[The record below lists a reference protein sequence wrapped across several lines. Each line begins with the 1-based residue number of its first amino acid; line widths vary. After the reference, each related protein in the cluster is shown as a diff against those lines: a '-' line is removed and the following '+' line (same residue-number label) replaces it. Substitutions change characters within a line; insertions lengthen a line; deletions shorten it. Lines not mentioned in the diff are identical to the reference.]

1 VRVRGLA
8 RPGSNVDHVTAAL
21 PNSAIAEALEEL
33 GDLYELDGA
42 IVHRVLAYRNAA
54 RAVREAPVSVAEL
67 ARAGRVTEL
76 AGIGATLEQK
86 ILALLDTGTI
96 PAAEKLRAKVPPGMI
111 AIVQLPGLGPKRA
124 RLLHAQLGIDS
135 LDLLREAALAGK
147 LRTVKGLGAKFEV
160 SVIEALERTPTD
172 AGTGHR
178 TKRLLLPD
186 ALELGQAL
194 AEGLIE
200 REGGARSTASCNQMV
215 AYASVSGPTDFDIN
229 SGCTSADTG
238 TQVLIAGSA
247 RRMADSVKDIDLIAV
262 TRKPV
267 TLAKSLASLAQIES
281 VSSASRSGAKG
292 RTHAGTSVD
301 LRIAKP
307 GQLGNLLQ
315 HFTGSGKHNA
325 ALREMAVRKGLH
337 VSEYGV
343 KDDATGETGTCAS
356 EQEVYALLG
365 LAYIEPELREDRGEL
380 TAAALGP
387 LTADKSPAEKRSSHR
402 KDPAT
407 VHDGL
412 PELIELRDI
421 KGDLHCHTVASD
433 GRNTIEEM
441 ALAALARGYEYVAI
455 TDHSASHGF
464 GNDVSPEE
472 LRLQIEH
479 VHEVDTSIEGIRVL
493 AGSEVNI
500 LPDGSLDYED
510 ALLEELDWAIA
521 SVHTAFGMSEEK
533 MTERM
538 ITAMEHPLVDAIGH
552 PTGRLIERREPYALD
567 MHTLIEA
574 AARTGTMLEINANPN
589 RRDLNDVHARAAARA
604 GATIVIDS
612 DAHGTERFAAM
623 RWGVAT
629 ARRAWLS
636 AADVANTRS
645 WEQLAR
651 LRKSSRR

>member
-1 VRVRGLA
+1 MAG
-8 RPGSNVDHVTAAL
+8 DL

-76 AGIGATLEQK
+76 AGVGTTLEQK
-86 ILALLDTGTI
+86 IIALLDTGTI
-96 PAAEKLRAKVPPGMI
+96 PAAEKLRAKVPAGLI
-111 AIVQLPGLGPKRA
+111 AITRLPGLGPKRA

-135 LDLLREAALAGK
+135 LDSLRQAALLGK
-147 LRTVKGLGAKFEV
+147 LRTLKGLGAKFEA
-160 SVIEALERTPTD
+160 SVIEALERMP
-172 AGTGHR
+172 AGVEAERG

-194 AEGLIE
+194 AEGLME
-200 REGGARSTASCNQMV
+200 RESSDAR
-215 AYASVSGPTDFDIN
+215 
-229 SGCTSADTG
+229 
-238 TQVLIAGSA
+238 VLIAGSA

-267 TLAKSLASLAQIES
+267 TLAKSLAKLPEVES
-281 VSSASRSGAKG
+281 VGSASKSGAKG
-292 RTHAGTSVD
+292 QTHSGVSVD

-315 HFTGSGKHNA
+315 HFSGSGKHNA

-337 VSEYGV
+337 VSEYGIQ
-343 KDDATGETGTCAS
+343 DDATGATSAYAS
-356 EQEVYALLG
+356 EHEVYERLG

-380 TAAALGP
+380 AAAAIMA
-387 LTADKSPAEKRSSHR
+387 ADAERRPAGK
-402 KDPAT
+402 PQPTGA
-407 VHDGL
+407 VHYGL
-412 PELIELRDI
+412 PELIELTDI

-441 ALAALARGYEYVAI
+441 ALAARERGYEYVAI

-479 VHEVDTSIEGIRVL
+479 VREVDANIPGITVL

-510 ALLEELDWAIA
+510 ELLGELDWVIA
-521 SVHTAFGMSEEK
+521 SVHTAFGMSEQK

-552 PTGRLIERREPYALD
+552 PTGRLIERREPYVLD
-567 MHTLIEA
+567 MHALIA
-574 AARTGTMLEINANPN
+574 AAVRTRTMLEINANPR

-604 GATIVIDS
+604 GATVVIDS
-612 DAHGTERFAAM
+612 DAHGTERFAVI

-636 AADVANTRS
+636 AADVGNTRT
-645 WEQLAR
+645 WEELKG
-651 LRKSSRR
+651 LRKQSRQ

>member
-1 VRVRGLA
+1 MAGE
-8 RPGSNVDHVTAAL
+8 L

-54 RAVREAPVSVAEL
+54 RAVREAPVSVAGL

-96 PAAEKLRAKVPPGMI
+96 PAMEKLRAKVPTGLI
-111 AIVQLPGLGPKRA
+111 AITRLPGLGPKRA

-135 LDLLREAALAGK
+135 LDSLREAALAGK
-147 LRTVKGLGAKFEV
+147 LQSVKGLGAKFEAG
-160 SVIEALERTPTD
+160 VIEALEQIPTD
-172 AGTGHR
+172 PVER
-178 TKRLLLPD
+178 SRRVLLPD
-186 ALELGQAL
+186 ALELGHTLAQGL
-194 AEGLIE
+194 AEL
-200 REGGARSTASCNQMV
+200 GGE
-215 AYASVSGPTDFDIN
+215 
-229 SGCTSADTG
+229 G

-267 TLAKSLASLAQIES
+267 TLAKSLVGLAEIES
-281 VSSASRSGAKG
+281 VSSAGKSGAKG
-292 RTHAGTSVD
+292 RTHSGVSVD

-307 GQLGNLLQ
+307 SQLGNLLQ

-337 VSEYGV
+337 VSEYGI
-343 KDDATGETGTCAS
+343 KDDETGATSNYAS
-356 EQEVYALLG
+356 EQEVYARLG

-380 TAAALGP
+380 AAA
-387 LTADKSPAEKRSSHR
+387 AQNQ
-402 KDPAT
+402 
-407 VHDGL
+407 L
-412 PELIELRDI
+412 PSKLIELSDI

-441 ALAALARGYEYVAI
+441 ALAARARGYEYVAI

-479 VHEVDTSIEGIRVL
+479 VREADSSIEGIRIL

-510 ALLEELDWAIA
+510 ELLQELDWVIA
-521 SVHTAFGMSEEK
+521 SAHTAFGMSEQK

-538 ITAMEHPLVDAIGH
+538 IAAVEHPLVDAIGH

-567 MHTLIEA
+567 MHALIDA
-574 AARTGTMLEINANPN
+574 AVRTGTMLEINANPN

-612 DAHGTERFAAM
+612 DAHGTERFAVM

-645 WEQLAR
+645 WELLNA
-651 LRKSSRR
+651 LRKPARRDT

>member
-1 VRVRGLA
+1 MAGE
-8 RPGSNVDHVTAAL
+8 L

-54 RAVREAPVSVAEL
+54 HAVREAPVSVAEL

-96 PAAEKLRAKVPPGMI
+96 PAAEKLRARVPAGLI
-111 AIVQLPGLGPKRA
+111 AIVRLPGLGPKRA
-124 RLLHAQLGIDS
+124 RLLHKQLGIDS
-135 LDLLREAALAGK
+135 LKSLREAALAGK
-147 LRTVKGLGAKFEV
+147 LRAVKGLGPKFEA
-160 SVIEALERTPTD
+160 SVIAALERMPTGVG
-172 AGTGHR
+172 AERGA
-178 TKRLLLPD
+178 KRLLLPD

-194 AEGLIE
+194 AKGLIE

-215 AYASVSGPTDFDIN
+215 AYIPVTGLTDVDIN
-229 SGCTSADTG
+229 NGCTNTDTG
-238 TQVLIAGSA
+238 AQVLIAGSA

-262 TRKPV
+262 TSKPV
-267 TLAKSLASLAQIES
+267 TLAKSLAALPQMES
-281 VSSASRSGAKG
+281 VSSAGKSGAKG
-292 RTHAGTSVD
+292 RTHSGVSVD
-301 LRIAKP
+301 LRIAKVS
-307 GQLGNLLQ
+307 QLGNLLQ

-343 KDDATGETGTCAS
+343 KDDATGATGTYAS
-356 EQEVYALLG
+356 EQEVYARLG

-380 TAAALGP
+380 AAAAIG
-387 LTADKSPAEKRSSHR
+387 SPAAEKRPAGKRSSDS
-402 KDPAT
+402 KDPAAIA
-407 VHDGL
+407 HNGL

-441 ALAALARGYEYVAI
+441 ALAARARGYEYVAI

-479 VHEVDTSIEGIRVL
+479 VREADASIEGIRIL

-510 ALLEELDWAIA
+510 ELLQELDWVIA
-521 SVHTAFGMSEEK
+521 SVHTAFGMSEQK

-538 ITAMEHPLVDAIGH
+538 IAVMEHPLIDAIGH

-567 MHTLIEA
+567 MHALIEA
-574 AARTGTMLEINANPN
+574 AVRTGTMLEINANPN

-612 DAHGTERFAAM
+612 DAHGTERFAVM

-645 WEQLAR
+645 WEQLAH
-651 LRKSSRR
+651 LRKHSRR